1 MSSCITPNVSKKRM
15 SDRCSCRKLQ
25 QAADNHIYLRGPFL
39 QLQEDVRE
47 LCLAAVQG
55 YVSELSPRLYEAP
68 AAAPTVYAELT
79 PA

>member
-1 MSSCITPNVSKKRM
+1 MQDSQCQQEENERSLQ
-15 SDRCSCRKLQ
+15 LQ
-25 QAADNHIYLRGPFL
+25 QAVDNHKYIWGLFL

-55 YVSELSPRLYEAP
+55 DVSELSPRLYEAP

>member
-1 MSSCITPNVSKKRM
+1 MSSGKTPNVSKKRM

-25 QAADNHIYLRGPFL
+25 QAVDNLKYIWGLFL

-47 LCLAAVQG
+47 LCLAAIQG
-55 YVSELSPRLYEAP
+55 DVSELSPRLYEAP

>member
-1 MSSCITPNVSKKRM
+1 M
-15 SDRCSCRKLQ
+15 LQ
-25 QAADNHIYLRGPFL
+25 PAVDNYIYIWELCL

-47 LCLAAVQG
+47 LCLAAIQG

-68 AAAPTVYAELT
+68 VAAPTVYAELT